1 VLLVDFIGSNN
12 MHMTLQFYGA
22 TQEVTGSCHL
32 LNVNDKQVLLDCG
45 LIQGSKADWL
55 RNHDPFPFKA
65 QDIHA
70 VVLSHAHIDHSGRL
84 PYLINQGFTGPI
96 YTQKATAQLCDV
108 MLRDAA
114 MLQERDTDRQNKKR
128 AKHDLEPLE
137 PLFTEEDVEQ
147 VMAQFVMVDYGQRV
161 QVADGVEVCLSD
173 AGHILGSAVV
183 ELWLGNKPQQKKLVF
198 SGDLGRA
205 GMPVLDD
212 PTFIEQADLVL
223 MESTYGDRLHRSW
236 QDTLVELKSIFK
248 RTIHESRGN
257 ILIPAFSVGRAQELL
272 YLFHLYAKEWDLS
285 RWRICLDS
293 PMAIKATEVYV
304 NNYPLMDDDFKRF
317 TRLSPGQH
325 PLLSSAEFVCS
336 TEESIELND
345 IHKGLIIIAGSGMC
359 NGGRIRN
366 HFVHNL
372 WRKEADII
380 ICGFQAMG
388 TPGRILVDGAEELTI
403 HGQSIKVAASIHTV
417 GGLSAH
423 ADQAELLSWYRH
435 FEQSPAVILVH
446 GELEAQQVL
455 IEALN
460 QDGANKPKN
469 SAIAERGDCLDLNAL
484 PEFVWLNKASGSNEP
499 SET

>member
-1 VLLVDFIGSNN
+1 MD
-12 MHMTLQFYGA
+12 MTLQFHGA

-32 LNVNDKQVLLDCG
+32 LTVKGQQVLLDCG

-317 TRLSPGQH
+317 TRLSSGQH

-460 QDGANKPKN
+460 QDSANKPKN

-484 PEFVWLNKASGSNEP
+484 PEFVWLNKASGS
-499 SET
+499 ET

>member
-1 VLLVDFIGSNN
+1 
-12 MHMTLQFYGA
+12 MHMTLQFFGA

-32 LNVNDKQVLLDCG
+32 LTVNEQQVLLDCG
-45 LIQGSKADWL
+45 LIQGSKADAL
-55 RNHDPFPFKA
+55 RNHDPFPF
-65 QDIHA
+65 QPQHIHA

-84 PYLINQGFTGPI
+84 PYLIKEGFTGPI
-96 YTQKATAQLCDV
+96 YTQRATAQLCNV

-137 PLFTEEDVEQ
+137 PLFTEKEVDQ
-147 VMAQFVMVDYGQRV
+147 VMSQFVMLDYGQRV
-161 QVADGVEVCLSD
+161 QIADAVEICLSD

-183 ELWLGNKPQQKKLVF
+183 ELWLGNKPEQKKLVF

-205 GMPVLDD
+205 GMPILDD
-212 PTFIEQADLVL
+212 PTSIEHADLVL

-248 RTIHESRGN
+248 STIKESRGN
-257 ILIPAFSVGRAQELL
+257 ILIPAFSVGRSQELL

-293 PMAIKATEVYV
+293 PMAIKATEIYV

-317 TRLSPGQH
+317 TRMSPGEH
-325 PLLSSAEFVCS
+325 PLLSCADFINS

-345 IHKGLIIIAGSGMC
+345 IHQGLIVIAGSGMC

-366 HFVHNL
+366 HFMHNL
-372 WRKEADII
+372 WREEADII
-380 ICGFQAMG
+380 ICGYQAMG
-388 TPGRILVDGAEELTI
+388 TPGRLLVDGAEELTI
-403 HGQSIKVAASIHTV
+403 HGQSIRVAASIHTV

-423 ADQAELLSWYRH
+423 ADQAELLRWYHH
-435 FEQSPAVILVH
+435 FEQSPGVILVH
-446 GELEAQQVL
+446 GEPDAQQVL
-455 IEALN
+455 MDALN
-460 QDGANKPKN
+460 QDPATKPKS
-469 SAIAERGDCLDLNAL
+469 SAIAERGDCLDLTAL
-484 PEFVWLNKASGSNEP
+484 PEFVWLNTA
-499 SET
+499 SETSE

>member
-1 VLLVDFIGSNN
+1 
-12 MHMTLQFYGA
+12 MQMTLQFFGA
-22 TQEVTGSCHL
+22 TEEVTGSCHL
-32 LNVNDKQVLLDCG
+32 LNVGGQQVLLDCG
-45 LIQGSKADWL
+45 LIQGGKADEL
-55 RNHDPFPFKA
+55 RNHDPFPF
-65 QDIHA
+65 QPEQIHA

-84 PYLINQGFTGPI
+84 AYLVKQGYTGPI
-96 YTQKATAQLCDV
+96 YTQRATAQLCNI

-114 MLQERDTDRQNKKR
+114 MLQERDTERTNKKR
-128 AKHDLEPLE
+128 AKHDLEELE

-147 VMAQFVMVDYGQRV
+147 VLTQFVVLDYGQRV
-161 QVADGVEVCLSD
+161 KVADEIEVCLSD

-183 ELWLGNKPQQKKLVF
+183 ELWLGQQPEQKKLVF

-205 GMPVLDD
+205 GMPILDD
-212 PTFIEQADLVL
+212 PTFIDKADLVL
-223 MESTYGDRLHRSW
+223 MESTYGNRLHRSW

-248 RTIHESRGN
+248 TTISESRGN

-304 NNYPLMDDDFKRF
+304 NNYPLMDEDFKRF
-317 TRLSPGQH
+317 TRLSPGKH
-325 PLLSSAEFVCS
+325 PLLSCAEFVSS

-345 IHKGLIIIAGSGMC
+345 IHQGLIVIAGSGMC

-380 ICGFQAMG
+380 ICGFQALG
-388 TPGRILVDGAEELTI
+388 TPGRLLVDGAEELTI
-403 HGQSIKVAASIHTV
+403 HGQSVKVAARIHTV

-423 ADQAELLSWYRH
+423 ADQAELLRWYHH
-435 FEQSPAVILVH
+435 FEDAPAIILVH
-446 GELEAQQVL
+446 GEPEAQQVL
-455 IEALN
+455 IQALN
-460 QDGANKPKN
+460 QDEATKPKS
-469 SAIAERGDCLDLNAL
+469 SAIAKRGDCLDLTAL
-484 PEFVWLNKASGSNEP
+484 PKFVWLNAASDT

>member
-1 VLLVDFIGSNN
+1 MD
-12 MHMTLQFYGA
+12 MTLQFHGA

-32 LNVNDKQVLLDCG
+32 LTVKGQQVLLDCG
-45 LIQGSKADWL
+45 LIQGSKADAL
-55 RNHDPFPFKA
+55 RNHDPFPFDAA
-65 QDIHA
+65 QIHA

-96 YTQKATAQLCDV
+96 YTQKATAELCDV

-128 AKHDLEPLE
+128 AKNDLELLE
-137 PLFTEEDVEQ
+137 PLFTEKDVDQ

-161 QVADGVEVCLSD
+161 QVSDAVEVCLSD

-183 ELWLGNKPQQKKLVF
+183 ELWLGDKPEQKKLVF

-236 QDTLVELKSIFK
+236 EDTLVELKSIFK
-248 RTIHESRGN
+248 RTTRESRGN
-257 ILIPAFSVGRAQELL
+257 ILIPAFSVGRSQELL

-317 TRLSPGQH
+317 TRMSPGNH

-345 IHKGLIIIAGSGMC
+345 IHEGLIIIAGSGMC

-372 WRKEADII
+372 WRKEVDII

-460 QDGANKPKN
+460 QDSANKPKN
-469 SAIAERGDCLDLNAL
+469 SAIAQRGDCLDLNAL
-484 PEFVWLNKASGSNEP
+484 PEFVWLNTASEYNEL